1 MHVCINIGTLTRPLQ
16 HAGTANKLRCI
27 YVIRAH
33 TLSYAPRKESS
44 GREESR
50 NKDFSVSGCCV
61 LLFRRVV
68 SWNHGTG
75 KHSSDFVN
83 MYVCLYATVIVIV
96 VGFFDY
102 FFWLLFLPA
111 LHICTQAQEEQHQYT
126 HAHSRGIYW

>member
-96 VGFFDY
+96 VGY
-102 FFWLLFLPA
+102 FIYFLA
-111 LHICTQAQEEQHQYT
+111 VVFTCTT
-126 HAHSRGIYW
+126 HMHTSSRRATPIHTRTK